1 MGTEMHIY
9 RDPEQE
15 CRLLTYRKVAGVLG
29 VSDRT
34 IWQLVKDG
42 ELAVVRFRGTVRID
56 RRDLE
61 IFIQKSKQR

>member
-15 CRLLTYRKVAGVLG
+15 RRLLTYRKVAGVLG